1 MRWATRGGAGLLM
14 LGLAACG
21 TLPRQAPAPATAAP
35 PPPSPATPARPTES
49 RPAPPAEPAA
59 VAERSPWQ
67 RIRDGLA
74 MPGCDHGAEAMR
86 WAHRYAASPRRFEA
100 SWTQVMPLVSWVLDE
115 VERRDLPTEFVFLP
129 YVESHYRPLP
139 GRGDQPAG
147 MWQLTAT
154 TARGQG
160 LRVGAD
166 YDGRLDLAESTRAS
180 LDLIALYEEK
190 FSDWRLANMAFNAGE
205 FRVRRLIEPLGD
217 RRLSP
222 DELARLALSRTT
234 HEHLDKLMALACIA
248 SDPARFGVQLP
259 EPDASERLRAVA
271 LAHPIDLRVAAHLAG
286 IDVDTL
292 KRLNAGHLRTRVAAD
307 APARLILPAPQAQR
321 FESLSADLPDALWSD
336 WRELRTRHA
345 TDVASLAS
353 AAGVE
358 ASLVGLANGLPADA
372 RIADGARVLL
382 PGREQ
387 AAPAAEAGHAKTAI
401 HVVKSGDTLGA
412 IARRYRVKL
421 AQLLRWNALA
431 ATATLRPGD
440 RIRVGPPP
448 S

>member
-1 MRWATRGGAGLLM
+1 MRGCAGLLL
-14 LGLAACG
+14 LGLAACS
-21 TLPRQAPAPATAAP
+21 TLPRHAPVPPPQAPPAP
-35 PPPSPATPARPTES
+35 PPAAPARPAET

-59 VAERSPWQ
+59 AAERSPWQ
-67 RIRDGLA
+67 RIREGLA
-74 MPGCDHGAEAMR
+74 MPGCDHGADALR

-100 SWTQVMPLVSWVLDE
+100 SWTQVMPLVLWVLDE

-154 TARGQG
+154 TARGRG

-190 FSDWRLANMAFNAGE
+190 FADWRLANMAFNAGE

-259 EPDASERLRAVA
+259 EPAASDRLRPVA
-271 LAHPIDLRVAAHLAG
+271 LARPIDLRVAAHLAD
-286 IDVDTL
+286 IDLDTFR
-292 KRLNAGHLRTRVAAD
+292 RLNAGHLRTRLAAD
-307 APARLILPAPQAQR
+307 APPRLILPAPQAQR
-321 FESLSADLPDALWSD
+321 FEALSADLPDALWSD

-353 AAGVE
+353 AAGVD
-358 ASLVGLANGLPADA
+358 ANLVGLANGLAADA

-387 AAPAAEAGHAKTAI
+387 ATPAADHAKAAV

-412 IARRYRVKL
+412 IARRYRVRL
-421 AQLLRWNALA
+421 AELLRWNALA

>member
-21 TLPRQAPAPATAAP
+21 TLPRQAPAPASVPPPAAP
-35 PPPSPATPARPTES
+35 SAL
-49 RPAPPAEPAA
+49 PAPPAAPKPVPPVEPEPA
-59 VAERSPWQ
+59 AERSPWQ

-74 MPGCDHGAEAMR
+74 MPGCDHGADAMR

-100 SWTQVMPLVSWVLDE
+100 SWVPAMPLLLWVLDE
-115 VERRDLPTEFVFLP
+115 VERRKLPTEFVFLP

-139 GRGDQPAG
+139 GRSGQPAG

-160 LRVGAD
+160 LHVGAD
-166 YDGRLDLAESTRAS
+166 YDGRLDLVESTRAS

-190 FSDWRLANMAFNAGE
+190 FADWRLANMAFNAGE

-217 RRLSP
+217 KRLSP
-222 DELARLALSRTT
+222 GELARLALSRTT

-248 SDPARFGVQLP
+248 SDPARFGVRLP
-259 EPDASERLRAVA
+259 EPRAADRLQTVTLPR
-271 LAHPIDLRVAAHLAG
+271 PIDLRVAAHLAG

-292 KRLNAGHLRTRVAAD
+292 RRLNAGHLRTRIAAD
-307 APARLILPAPQAQR
+307 APLRLVLPAPQAQR
-321 FESLSADLPDALWSD
+321 FTAASADPADTLWSD

-345 TDVASLAS
+345 TDVAALAS
-353 AAGVE
+353 AAGVD
-358 ASLVGLANGLPADA
+358 AHLVGLANGLAADA

-387 AAPAAEAGHAKTAI
+387 AAPAADQAKAAI

-421 AQLLRWNALA
+421 AQLLRWNALSA
-431 ATATLRPGD
+431 SATLRPGD
-440 RIRVGPPP
+440 RIRVTAPRDR
-448 S
+448 